1 MPKVVVLGGAGA
13 VGSVAAR
20 TLAQHGL
27 FDRVVVADRDEA
39 AANRVARSLTE
50 GAAEV
55 RGFDALQADSVRAAV
70 EGADVVLN
78 CVGPF
83 YKTVEP
89 ILDVVLDCG
98 LPYVDVCD
106 DVDVTERILGWHERA
121 VTAGVTAL
129 IGMGS
134 SPGATNLLAKLAAQ
148 QLLAETD
155 SIGIFHAH
163 GGEPVE
169 GPGVIGHRFHCMSI
183 DIPMF
188 LEGELRYVKYFE
200 PDGIA
205 LRQTFDFPVL
215 GPGVQLYPYPHPEQ
229 VTLPRFLKVNEVT
242 NKGTVLP
249 AEYYDLTR
257 DLCRL
262 GLASR
267 EPVTVGECSVTPA
280 DFAIGYILR
289 ERERIL
295 KETDFGQQRGCCSV
309 VARGRNARGEQREYR
324 FHMASASQAL
334 GEGTGIPAA
343 VGTILMQQGRIKTRG
358 VLPPEGCVRPMDFV
372 GLIPR
377 VMRLDPRRQGG
388 RSFGGVIV
396 EKVDHEGRVT
406 TMDLGGGGGR

>member
-20 TLAQHGL
+20 TLARHGL
-27 FDRVVVADRDEA
+27 FDAVTVADLDVGGA
-39 AANRVARSLTE
+39 QRVAAELGTGVGQALT
-50 GAAEV
+50 
-55 RGFDALQADSVRAAV
+55 FDALDPASVRQAIT
-70 EGADVVLN
+70 GADVVLN

-83 YKTVEP
+83 YKTVKP
-89 ILDVVLDCG
+89 ILDVVLDAG

-106 DVDVTERILGWHERA
+106 DVDVTEELFAWHERA
-121 VTAGVTAL
+121 QQAGVTAL
-129 IGMGS
+129 IGMGN
-134 SPGATNLLAKLAAQ
+134 SPGATNLLAKLAAEQ
-148 QLLAETD
+148 FLAETD
-155 SIGIFHAH
+155 SVGIFHAH

-188 LEGELRYVKYFE
+188 LEGELKYVKYFE
-200 PDGIA
+200 PDGVA
-205 LRQTFDFPVL
+205 LRQPFDFPVL

-229 VTLPRFLKVNEVT
+229 VTLPRFIKVREVT

-249 AEYYDLTR
+249 AAYYDLTR
-257 DLCRL
+257 DLCQL

-267 EPVTVGECSVTPA
+267 EPVQVGGASVAPY
-280 DFAIGYILR
+280 DFAVAYILR

-295 KETDFGQQRGCCSV
+295 QETGFGQQRGCCSV
-309 VARGRNARGEQREYR
+309 VVRGRNSSGLAREYR

-343 VGTILMQQGRIKTRG
+343 VGAILMQQGRIQTKG

-377 VMRLDPRRQGG
+377 VMRLDPERVGG
-388 RSFGGVIV
+388 KSFGGVIV

-406 TMDLGGGGGR
+406 TMKLGG